1 MTANKTIPLSELAR
15 RYGETDSR
23 KLYSKDDLICR
34 FMHQWGLDYTGDKYP
49 AS

>member
-1 MTANKTIPLSELAR
+1 MTAIPLSELAR
-15 RYGETDSR
+15 RYGETDST